1 MQTLKS
7 LHGDYSDRVAVLG
20 IAASPIDDENSIR
33 RYAQQQGYPWDMA
46 VFDTDVSR
54 AYGINTHASAVVIDG
69 SGVITFKKG
78 YRDRSLSERE
88 WREALDGVAQNP

>member
-7 LHGDYSDRVAVLG
+7 LHGDYSGRVAVLG

-33 RYAQQQGYPWDMA
+33 RYAQQQGYPWDM
-46 VFDTDVSR
+46 VEFDVGLSR
-54 AYGINTHASAVVIDG
+54 NYGINSHASAVVIDG

-78 YRDRSLSERE
+78 YRDGNLSEGE
-88 WREALDGVAQNP
+88 WREALEEVAG

>member
-1 MQTLKS
+1 MY
-7 LHGDYSDRVAVLG
+7 GDYSDRVAVLG

-33 RYAQQQGYPWDMA
+33 QYAQRQGYTWDMA

-54 AYGINTHASAVVIDG
+54 TYGINQHASGVAIDG

-78 YRDRSLSERE
+78 YRDGSLSTRE
-88 WREALDGVAQNP
+88 WREILDEVTGG